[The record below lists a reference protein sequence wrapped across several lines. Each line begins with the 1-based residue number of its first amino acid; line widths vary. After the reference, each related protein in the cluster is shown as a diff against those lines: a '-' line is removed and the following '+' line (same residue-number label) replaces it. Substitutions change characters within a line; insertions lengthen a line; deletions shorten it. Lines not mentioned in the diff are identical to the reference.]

1 MNKEQLRKQ
10 PRTRRTRKWNA
21 EDFRTLRQLGFSRP
35 ECYAITR
42 ASNRLHFIYTRQ
54 WNGYTSEHQRKSD
67 ITQERN
73 VIHALKCVINETLP
87 THELEI
93 QREPRE
99 LIGAPITIKL
109 RGELER
115 AQ

>member
-10 PRTRRTRKWNA
+10 PRTRKWNA
-21 EDFRTLRQLGFSRP
+21 EDFRTLRQLGFSR
-35 ECYAITR
+35 AVAQSITN
-42 ASNRLHFIYTRQ
+42 ASNRLHYIYIRQ
-54 WNGYTSEHQRKSD
+54 WKGYTSEHQRKSD

-73 VIHALKCVINETLP
+73 IIHALKYVINETLP